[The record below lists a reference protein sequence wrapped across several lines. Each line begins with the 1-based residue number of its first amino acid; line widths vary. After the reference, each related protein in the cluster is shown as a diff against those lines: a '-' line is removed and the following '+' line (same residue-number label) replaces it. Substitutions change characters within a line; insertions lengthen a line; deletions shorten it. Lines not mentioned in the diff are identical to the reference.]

1 MEAKSNVE
9 RRKIA
14 GAMRPPT
21 NMLHF
26 ILLGLTIQSLQ
37 IERNTAQVRIL
48 TIVWL
53 SSQISVDRA

>member
-1 MEAKSNVE
+1 METNVE

-14 GAMRPPT
+14 GAMRPPLT
-21 NMLHF
+21 NVLHF

>member
-14 GAMRPPT
+14 EAMRPPLT
-21 NMLHF
+21 NVLHF

-37 IERNTAQVRIL
+37 IERK
-48 TIVWL
+48 
-53 SSQISVDRA
+53 